1 MRLKLEVAG
10 FSIFE
15 MVSAK
20 IFKQS
25 IDQQL
30 QELEPLG
37 RDAIGKIVVEL
48 DSVTDPCMDK
58 EAQIAE
64 LREANK

>member
-1 MRLKLEVAG
+1 MRSKLEVAG

-15 MVSAK
+15 RVSAK
-20 IFKQS
+20 IYKQS

-30 QELEPLG
+30 SELEPLR
-37 RDAIGKIVVEL
+37 RDAIGQIVAEI
-48 DSVTDPCMDK
+48 DSIAAPFIEK

-64 LREANK
+64 LREANM